1 MIILIFTLMIK
12 NKNIVR
18 KNICNNCTPVK
29 ELLPIKQY
37 QDLDNNLIKPLIL
50 RKIERSLVYTDEL
63 I

>member
-1 MIILIFTLMIK
+1 MIK
-12 NKNIVR
+12 NKNILR